1 VTILKD
7 ITVQVGRT
15 GALTPVAILEPVT
28 IGGVVVERATL
39 HNQYEVRR
47 LGLTADCGARVR
59 VDRAGDVIPKIVSVV
74 GTTDDSNTP
83 EAVDSVDT
91 HDTSSSCSGFQLPS
105 NCPVCGSTTDE
116 DSNGKVVRCTGGL
129 SCSAQAIESIRHFC
143 SRDAADLQ
151 GLGIAVITEL
161 YESGYIS
168 SPADLYRLSIRESED
183 GDSNTVELS
192 TQGYNDHNLL
202 SLLEKKGWGEKSV
215 TALLNSISSRKELSF
230 DRFLY
235 ALGVRHVGLQTARLI
250 AASGKFASFQDLWDY
265 LGEEAS
271 RVLAETESE
280 LEASGVRKDVENSAH
295 IASYIQGN
303 ASVSQKLTPLLQ
315 ALPGVGPKVCNAL
328 LLLKINP
335 LASKIVDELL
345 VEVVVR
351 PSIVTTTSSIDSVSG
366 KAMEGWNVVF
376 TGKLAEISR
385 KAAIS
390 HCLQLGGQVQ
400 GTITK
405 SSTLLVVAKNPSS
418 KLEKAQNMNLEIW
431 DEETFLSFV
440 QGKKG
445 GK

>member
-1 VTILKD
+1 M
-7 ITVQVGRT
+7 
-15 GALTPVAILEPVT
+15 
-28 IGGVVVERATL
+28 
-39 HNQYEVRR
+39 
-47 LGLTADCGARVR
+47 
-59 VDRAGDVIPKIVSVV
+59 
-74 GTTDDSNTP
+74 
-83 EAVDSVDT
+83 
-91 HDTSSSCSGFQLPS
+91 
-105 NCPVCGSTTDE
+105 
-116 DSNGKVVRCTGGL
+116 
-129 SCSAQAIESIRHFC
+129 
-143 SRDAADLQ
+143 
-151 GLGIAVITEL
+151 
-161 YESGYIS
+161 
-168 SPADLYRLSIRESED
+168 
-183 GDSNTVELS
+183 
-192 TQGYNDHNLL
+192 
-202 SLLEKKGWGEKSV
+202 
-215 TALLNSISSRKELSF
+215 
-230 DRFLY
+230 
-235 ALGVRHVGLQTARLI
+235 
-250 AASGKFASFQDLWDY
+250 
-265 LGEEAS
+265 
-271 RVLAETESE
+271 
-280 LEASGVRKDVENSAH
+280 
-295 IASYIQGN
+295 
-303 ASVSQKLTPLLQ
+303 
-315 ALPGVGPKVCNAL
+315 CNAL